1 MSELAPVAL
10 FETDEDDRELITYA
24 VSTLIATTHC
34 WCEVLMVLQN
44 ERFFTLTGLPKVLP
58 LRLDVFV
65 DMYVQAFAGQGERTT
80 DQP

>member
-24 VSTLIATTHC
+24 VSIIVSSHC
-34 WCEVLMVLQN
+34 YYAVLMMPQN

-65 DMYVQAFAGQGERTT
+65 DM
-80 DQP
+80 

>member
-24 VSTLIATTHC
+24 VSIVVTSHC
-34 WCEVLMVLQN
+34 WCVVLMVLQN

-65 DMYVQAFAGQGERTT
+65 DM
-80 DQP
+80 